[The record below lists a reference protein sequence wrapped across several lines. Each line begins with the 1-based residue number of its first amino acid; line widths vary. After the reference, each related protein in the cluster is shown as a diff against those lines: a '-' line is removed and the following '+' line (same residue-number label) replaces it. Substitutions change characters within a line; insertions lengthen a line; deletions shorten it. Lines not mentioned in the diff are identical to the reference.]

1 VLLLAAAVGLLLSLY
16 GPALPEL
23 QASFGVGGGASGLVL
38 SAHFAGAIAGIAWWG
53 LERRLPARTWLRL
66 ATALLVAGA
75 LGIVFA
81 PVWPVVLLEGAST
94 LELSLSN
101 SEVGAPWTRA
111 RWPNEGMPATGQPG
125 GRMLLRFAGAE
136 GALEVC
142 CSAWAMAQAALI
154 RPMWLKAWG

>member
-1 VLLLAAAVGLLLSLY
+1 MSRTDPGPREGARLSRPVTVGMLLLAAAVGLLLSLY

-38 SAHFAGAIAGIAWWG
+38 SAHLAGAIAGIAWWG

-81 PVWPVVLLEGAST
+81 PVWPVVLAAAFGLG
-94 LELSLSN
+94 
-101 SEVGAPWTRA
+101 VGFGVVVVAI
-111 RWPNEGMPATGQPG
+111 NVV
-125 GRMLLRFAGAE
+125 FAE
-136 GALEVC
+136 GFGER
-142 CSAWAMAQAALI
+142 AAA
-154 RPMWLKAWG
+154 RPC